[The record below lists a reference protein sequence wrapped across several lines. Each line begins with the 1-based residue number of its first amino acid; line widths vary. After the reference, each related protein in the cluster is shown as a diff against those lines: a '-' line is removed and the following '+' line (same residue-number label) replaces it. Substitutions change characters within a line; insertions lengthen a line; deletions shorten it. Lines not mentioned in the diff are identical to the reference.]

1 LHRLSAETIVSNKE
15 FGPQLSGQEVWRIAI
30 VSKKNPHT
38 GGCEDS
44 NVIILTNRAV
54 YCQLAKISPGLT
66 TSAGIH

>member
-1 LHRLSAETIVSNKE
+1 
-15 FGPQLSGQEVWRIAI
+15 LSGQEVWRIAI